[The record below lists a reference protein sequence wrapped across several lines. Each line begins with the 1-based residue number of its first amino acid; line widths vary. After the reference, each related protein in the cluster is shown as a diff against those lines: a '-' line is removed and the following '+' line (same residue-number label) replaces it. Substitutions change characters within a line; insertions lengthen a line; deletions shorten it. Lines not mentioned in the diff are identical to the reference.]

1 MIFDAHAD
9 ILTDIYEETKKGNKD
24 SFKTKHLT
32 NYKKSGITHSIF
44 VNWTNPYDKT
54 RDDFYDC
61 FDIAIEEVKN
71 NQDSLSICYHYDDIL
86 QSQKDSK
93 IGVILGIE
101 GVKYLDSP
109 EDIIRL
115 YQKGIR
121 HASLTWNENNDYAT
135 GISKTD
141 TGLSKKG
148 EQLISLMES
157 LGMIIDL
164 SHSNEKTFKDIMR
177 ITKSPVIVSHGN
189 AKSLCDH
196 LRNYTD
202 EQLLM
207 VKEKNGV
214 IGVCAVANFISQD
227 KKNQT
232 VKYLVKHIDYIIKL
246 IGIDHVGLGL
256 DVCYY
261 LGDKQKTT
269 HVKDLET
276 IAETKNILN
285 ALKHLGYSEEEIAKV
300 AHQNFD
306 RVLKEVLK

>member
-1 MIFDAHAD
+1 MIFDTHAD

-24 SFKTKHLT
+24 SFKTKHLS

-44 VNWTNPYDKT
+44 VNWTNPFDRTDK
-54 RDDFYDC
+54 DFYDC
-61 FDIAIEEVKN
+61 FDIAIEEIKN
-71 NQDSLSICYHYDDIL
+71 NQDSLSICYNYNDIL
-86 QSQKDSK
+86 KSNKDSK

-101 GVKYLDSP
+101 GVKYLKNP

-115 YQKGIR
+115 YKKGIR
-121 HASLTWNENNDYAT
+121 HASLTWNEDNDYAT
-135 GISKTD
+135 GISKID
-141 TGLSKKG
+141 TGLTLKG
-148 EQLISLMES
+148 EHLISLMES

-164 SHSNEKTFKDIMR
+164 SHSNEKTFKDI
-177 ITKSPVIVSHGN
+177 IAKTKGPVIVSHGN

-196 LRNYTD
+196 PRNYTD
-202 EQLLM
+202 EQLFL
-207 VKEKNGV
+207 VKEKNSV
-214 IGVCAVANFISQD
+214 IGVCAVANFISKD

-232 VKYLVKHIDYIIKL
+232 VKYLAKHIDYIIKL

-261 LGDKQKTT
+261 LGDKQTMT
-269 HVKDLET
+269 NVKGLET
-276 IAETKNILN
+276 IAETQNLLF
-285 ALKHLGYSEEEIAKV
+285 ALKDLGYTEEQINKV